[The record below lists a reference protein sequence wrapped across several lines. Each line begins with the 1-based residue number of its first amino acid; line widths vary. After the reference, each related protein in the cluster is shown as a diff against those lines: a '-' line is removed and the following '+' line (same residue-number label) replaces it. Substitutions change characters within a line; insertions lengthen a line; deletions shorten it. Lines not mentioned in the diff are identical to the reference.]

1 MLLTKEDKLKI
12 KVSSKFSTQD
22 VNKAFAERLK
32 ALREIAGLTQS
43 ELADKLHVSRGS
55 IGYYEKAERT
65 PDIKFLHD
73 VAYLFGVTF
82 DFLLGES
89 DSALGEDYQ
98 KISDHIDFSD
108 RAIDKIVNEAFDNEL
123 LSDILECDEFDE
135 VIFAIDKMMEYSKY
149 PEIEYQEFLIS
160 KLFIEV
166 LEKVR
171 TARRVRAIEALSPEE
186 KEVFFKALDDN
197 EKEFNRK
204 WEEYQRHLEESRRE
218 SEKRWEQ
225 LRKDEYNTPEAKVRR
240 YFGIDVGGE
249 DNGNN
254 TEEE

>member
-12 KVSSKFSTQD
+12 KVSSKFSTHD

-43 ELADKLHVSRGS
+43 ELADKLNVSRGS

-65 PDIKFLHD
+65 PDIKFLYD

-82 DFLLGES
+82 DFLLGET

-135 VIFAIDKMMEYSKY
+135 VLNAIEKMMGCRKY
-149 PEIEYQEFLIS
+149 TEIEYQEFLIT

-171 TARRVRAIEALSPEE
+171 TAKRVRAIAALSPEQ
-186 KEVFFKALDDN
+186 KEVFYKTLDDN
-197 EKEFNRK
+197 EKELDKK
-204 WEEYQRHLEESRRE
+204 WEEYQRSIEESRE
-218 SEKRWEQ
+218 SSE
-225 LRKDEYNTPEAKVRR
+225 EYWKQYRADNYNSPAARVHR

-254 TEEE
+254 SEEE